1 MKQSVVI
8 RTSGV
13 LILQL
18 IWWLMLP
25 EALKNRIEWPLQDF
39 LTRQVLS
46 PVNYSDPRIAIIDID
61 EASLSAEGRW
71 PWPRDTIALLIDQ
84 LQHHYQVMLIGS
96 DIIFPD
102 NSQNQDLLSHS
113 IAHAPITTT
122 LLWHHDADIRKGTW
136 NGKAHCSDCQPLNL
150 VKGWITNTPELS
162 APEQAHIT
170 PQIDQDGSVRRIK
183 PLVCHTDQCIEM
195 LALSLFRQVLG
206 LAPVYQ
212 LSTHHLSDLTGV
224 IKLPLLKDASY
235 LINWQNQAGKIPYFS
250 ATDVIHQRLH
260 DDALQGKV
268 VIIGSSSTGL
278 HDLVPTPIAPRFP
291 AVEIHALLLQSL
303 FDQQHRQT
311 HHFSGAVSATFAL
324 FLSSIMLLANR
335 RYTLIKTLPWVFA
348 GLMGWTAWVIYQQTN
363 GFVWPLTSVIISCL
377 LTLAW
382 LLPISL
388 RQETQLKE
396 YIHQQFSTYV
406 PPAVVEQLMEAP
418 EKAIGITP
426 ERRVVT
432 IMFADLRHFSRFSE
446 TQSPE
451 QLAHALRM
459 IMDQLTSIVHKHQG
473 TVDKYI
479 GDAIMAFWGAP
490 LSVENHAQKSIDAA
504 IEMHHCIENFQ
515 YKGQKLPCTL
525 SIGINTGEVVVGD
538 LGSSVRRSYSVCG
551 TAVNIAAHLEEMTR
565 QVHHP
570 ILVGENTF
578 NQLNKVQNR
587 PLSWQ
592 PTLELQLNAHTGTL
606 KAYPLDPFQT

>member
-1 MKQSVVI
+1 MKKSVII
-8 RTSGV
+8 RISGV
-13 LILQL
+13 LVLQV

-25 EALKNRIEWPLQDF
+25 EALKNRIEWPIQDF
-39 LTRQVLS
+39 LTRQVVS
-46 PVNYSDPRIAIIDID
+46 PVNFSDPRIAIIDID
-61 EASLSAEGRW
+61 ETSLSTEGRW
-71 PWPRDTIALLIDQ
+71 PWPRDTIAQLIDQ

-102 NSQNQDLLSHS
+102 NSENQDLLSHS
-113 IAHAPITTT
+113 IVHAPITTT
-122 LLWHHDADIRKGTW
+122 LLWHHDADIRKGKW
-136 NGKAHCSDCQPLNL
+136 NGKAYCLDCQTLNIA
-150 VKGWITNTPELS
+150 KGWITNTPELS
-162 APEQAHIT
+162 AQEQAHIT

-183 PLVCHTDQCIEM
+183 PLVCHADQCIEM

-206 LAPVYQ
+206 LTPVYQ
-212 LSTHHLSDLTGV
+212 LSTHHLTDSTGV
-224 IKLPLLKDASY
+224 IKLPILKDSSY
-235 LINWQNQAGKIPYFS
+235 LINWQNPAGKIPYIS
-250 ATDVIHQRLH
+250 AADILHQRIH
-260 DDALQGKV
+260 ENALQGKV
-268 VIIGSSSTGL
+268 VIIGSSSSGL
-278 HDLVPTPIAPRFP
+278 HDLVPTPLAPRFP

-303 FDQQHRQT
+303 FDQHHRQV
-311 HHFSGAVSATFAL
+311 HHLSSLVSALVAL
-324 FLSSIMLLANR
+324 GLSLIMLFNR
-335 RYTLIKTLPWVFA
+335 RYALIKILPLVFIGVA
-348 GLMGWTAWVIYQQTN
+348 GWTVWVIYQQLN
-363 GFVWPLTSVIISCL
+363 GFVWPLTNVIISTG

-451 QLAHALRM
+451 QLAHALRT
-459 IMDQLTSIVHKHQG
+459 IMDQLTSIVHQHQG

-490 LSVENHAQKSIDAA
+490 LSVEDHAQKSIEAA
-504 IEMHHCIENFQ
+504 IAMYHCIDQFLYNG
-515 YKGQKLPCTL
+515 KKLPCTL

-565 QVHHP
+565 QIPHP
-570 ILVGENTF
+570 ILVGEKTF
-578 NQLNKVQNR
+578 KLLNNNQNQSFHWKPALD
-587 PLSWQ
+587 
-592 PTLELQLNAHTGTL
+592 LQLNAHTDTL
-606 KAYPLDPFQT
+606 KVYPLDPFGT